1 MPERLVARL
10 LREWRE
16 AERLAAATPVGTAEH
31 EAAQQEADRLRIAY
45 HEAERALWALIRNGE
60 VEAPTPKDAPATSS
74 EPPGARKSPDRRPP
88 EA

>member
-31 EAAQQEADRLRIAY
+31 EAAQQEAERLRIGY

-60 VEAPTPKDAPATSS
+60 VEAPTPKDAPSPSA
-74 EPPGARKSPDRRPP
+74 EPPGPRKPPDTQPP

>member
-1 MPERLVARL
+1 VPERLVARL

-16 AERLAAATPVGTAEH
+16 AERLAAATPVGTADH

-60 VEAPTPKDAPATSS
+60 VEAPSRDAPAPPA
-74 EPPGARKSPDRRPP
+74 EPPGPRKPPDTQPP